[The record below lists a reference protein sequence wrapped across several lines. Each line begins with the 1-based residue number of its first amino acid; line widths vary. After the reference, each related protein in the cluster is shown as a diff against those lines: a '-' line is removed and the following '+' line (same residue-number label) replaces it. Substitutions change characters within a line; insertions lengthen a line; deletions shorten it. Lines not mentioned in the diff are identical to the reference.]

1 MTFSTCLMD
10 TSKYSSD
17 GSKFQ
22 IWVPSN
28 ELFGDVGLVFVKVTR
43 DSFFQVEGDSSVLAE
58 LQLSCRRLCSIW
70 TLTDWSRETPK
81 RILQLTLKDRVT
93 KNMAGHRLL
102 MNCYWWILAQV
113 RCRHTRACKCIFK
126 PMSSMADGHKCRTY
140 FNIYSPLPQKMT
152 SPYICKWKNLESD
165 ENPPKTNK
173 LHLCTLFL
181 LFTCAFHMHSTS
193 KLFIFAFIF
202 ALYLFSSA
210 LL

>member
-1 MTFSTCLMD
+1 MD

-58 LQLSCRRLCSIW
+58 FQLSCRRLCSIW

-113 RCRHTRACKCIFK
+113 RCRHTRACKCILK

-140 FNIYSPLPQKMT
+140 VNIYSPLPQKMT
-152 SPYICKWKNLESD
+152 SPYIYVSEKIASRMKT
-165 ENPPKTNK
+165 PKKQTNCICVLYFCSSLVLFICI
-173 LHLCTLFL
+173 LHLSSSYL
-181 LFTCAFHMHSTS
+181 L
-193 KLFIFAFIF
+193 FIF
-202 ALYLFSSA
+202 ALYRFSST